1 MVRKIPIF
9 IYCVRVFFTV
19 CHRWNGMPNV
29 YKMLHTHTFTHSVV
43 GWLAGWLAIL
53 LGIHFAVYLR
63 NQSSELKIKQFQVG
77 WSSAQTA
84 QKWRQTDCHKS
95 HVKIFEQFVINHLL
109 WYKQKPIIQW
119 KLPDFQAYSCKCV
132 CMRSVYIGV
141 SIMCRFLFS
150 IEYN

>member
-19 CHRWNGMPNV
+19 CQRWNGMECQ
-29 YKMLHTHTFTHSVV
+29 MFTQCCTRTHLPIL
-43 GWLAGWLAIL
+43 WLAGWSAVL
-53 LGIHFAVYLR
+53 LGNHFAVYLR

-84 QKWRQTDCHKS
+84 RKWRQTDCHKS

-109 WYKQKPIIQW
+109 WYKQKPITQW
-119 KLPDFQAYSCKCV
+119 KLPDFQAYSYVCV
-132 CMRSVYIGV
+132 CAVCLHRSVFFV
-141 SIMCRFLFS
+141 SILIFHQ
-150 IEYN
+150 I